1 MKRKSKLNVKNH
13 KKELMIG
20 VIFFFFFFVCIV
32 FLFLNSDKKGSN
44 NIGNNNDSENE
55 TNSII
60 NDVDSTKVTEE
71 DIMEIYNFSK
81 EDAKKLVQSSF
92 NSDTFEF
99 NVIVNDEG
107 KYIVTAKSLV
117 NTTIYRYEVD
127 PSTKT
132 YSELIY

>member
-1 MKRKSKLNVKNH
+1 MKKKSKLNVKNH

-20 VIFFFFFFVCIV
+20 VIFFIAVVVCIV

>member
-1 MKRKSKLNVKNH
+1 MKKKSKLNVKNH

-20 VIFFFFFFVCIV
+20 VIFFIAVVVCIV
-32 FLFLNSDKKGSN
+32 FLFLNSDKKGAN
-44 NIGNNNDSENE
+44 NIGNNNDSENK

>member
-1 MKRKSKLNVKNH
+1 MKKKSKLNVKNH

-20 VIFFFFFFVCIV
+20 VIFFIAVVVCIV
-32 FLFLNSDKKGSN
+32 FLFLNSDKKGAN
-44 NIGNNNDSENE
+44 NIGNNNDSENK

-81 EDAKKLVQSSF
+81 EDAKMLVQSSF

>member
-1 MKRKSKLNVKNH
+1 MKKKSKLNVKNH

-20 VIFFFFFFVCIV
+20 VIFFIAVVVCIV
-32 FLFLNSDKKGSN
+32 FLFLNSDKKGAN

-71 DIMEIYNFSK
+71 NIMEIYNFSK

>member
-1 MKRKSKLNVKNH
+1 MKKKSKLNVKNH

-20 VIFFFFFFVCIV
+20 VIFFIAVVVCIV
-32 FLFLNSDKKGSN
+32 FLFLNSDKKGAN